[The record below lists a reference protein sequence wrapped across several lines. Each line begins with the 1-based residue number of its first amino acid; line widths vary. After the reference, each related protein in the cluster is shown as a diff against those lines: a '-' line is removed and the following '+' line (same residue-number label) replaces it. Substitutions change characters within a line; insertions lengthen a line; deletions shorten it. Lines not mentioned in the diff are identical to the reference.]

1 MAGEPI
7 LIVDDT
13 PVNLKLTRLLLANQ
27 GYELTPRPD
36 EADDN
41 IRPEK
46 ETVQFQGATESRPH
60 P

>member
-1 MAGEPI
+1 MGSAQQNHFRFSDSA
-7 LIVDDT
+7 L
-13 PVNLKLTRLLLANQ
+13 
-27 GYELTPRPD
+27 
-36 EADDN
+36 DN